1 MANGLAGKQRQDIRI
16 PRQGT
21 EEGVVRSRERDRRHM
36 GKGAAA
42 TPDKAGQRDSQHVKA
57 REAKS
62 QGSLPT
68 MSRAIMMP

>member
-1 MANGLAGKQRQDIRI
+1 
-16 PRQGT
+16 
-21 EEGVVRSRERDRRHM
+21 M

-57 REAKS
+57 REAKA